1 MNRIAR
7 MTLGVACAAAFAC
20 GGAPAG
26 AQSRPDSLSAF
37 NNRIREQE
45 NRLKKLRSEIQDIRV
60 RDRELGKR
68 ETFTAK
74 QLRKLEREAGLTS
87 DLLRALESKQ
97 GRISEQLDGIRAERA
112 AATEELAARRSRLGR
127 TLRAMYVRGSP
138 STAEVLLRTTSLRS
152 ALSHFKYLEE
162 LANSNER
169 LVQEI
174 QAQERYL
181 ARTDALL
188 TETLVDVETTT
199 QEARAERERL
209 AQARRSRQTTLAR
222 VRSQR
227 SEYQQALSDLAESE
241 RKVTGIIA
249 MLEKRRKA
257 AEMAGQASP
266 QVFPDVGF
274 AALRGRLPWPVRGR
288 VLQGFGRHKHPRY
301 GTITENSGVDIAAP
315 EGEAVRAVARGQV
328 EYVNWLDGYGRTVL
342 LNHGGFYTLYA
353 HLSEALVAEGQAVDP
368 GQVLG
373 RVGDSGSLDGVK
385 LHFEIRVRAEAV
397 DPRQWLAR

>member
-1 MNRIAR
+1 MNRVAC
-7 MTLGVACAAAFAC
+7 MLAWTAWVAVLVLGVT
-20 GGAPAG
+20 PAG
-26 AQSRPDSLSAF
+26 AQAPADSVRAYNSR
-37 NNRIREQE
+37 IQEQE
-45 NRLKKLRSEIQDIRV
+45 TRLKKLRSEIQEIRV

-68 ETFTAK
+68 ESFTAK
-74 QLRKLEREAGLTS
+74 QLRKLERETALTA
-87 DLLRALESKQ
+87 DLLRALETKQ
-97 GRISEQLDGIRAERA
+97 GRISGQLEGIRAEHE
-112 AATEELAARRSRLGR
+112 AATEELATRRGRLAR

-138 STAEVLLRTTSLRS
+138 TTVEVMLRTTSLRH

-162 LANSNER
+162 LARNNER

-174 QAQERYL
+174 HEQERYL

-209 AQARRSRQTTLAR
+209 AESRRSRQTALAR

-227 SEYQQALSDLAESE
+227 TEYQQALRDLAASE
-241 RKVTGIIA
+241 RKVSGLIA
-249 MLEKRRKA
+249 TLEKRRKA
-257 AEMAGQASP
+257 AQEAGQAP

-301 GTITENSGVDIAAP
+301 GTITENSGVDIGAP
-315 EGEAVRAVARGQV
+315 EGESVRAVARGQV
-328 EYVNWLDGYGRTVL
+328 EYVNWLDGYGKTVL

-353 HLSEALVAEGQAVDP
+353 HLSETIVSEGQTLDP
-368 GQVLG
+368 GQILG
-373 RVGDSGSLDGVK
+373 RVGDTGSLDGPK

-397 DPRQWLAR
+397 DPRLWLGR

>member
-1 MNRIAR
+1 MNRAAC
-7 MTLGVACAAAFAC
+7 MVLAALTLGVSPLAAQ
-20 GGAPAG
+20 AP
-26 AQSRPDSLSAF
+26 PDSVRAY
-37 NNRIREQE
+37 NKRIQEQE
-45 NRLKKLRSEIQDIRV
+45 GRLKKLRSEIQDIRV

-68 ETFTAK
+68 ESFTAK
-74 QLRKLEREAGLTS
+74 QLRKLEREAALTA
-87 DLLRALESKQ
+87 DLLRALETKE
-97 GRISEQLDGIRAERA
+97 GRITEQLDGIRAEHE
-112 AATEELAARRSRLGR
+112 AATEELATRRGQLAR

-138 STAEVLLRTTSLRS
+138 TTVEVLLRTTSLRH

-162 LANSNER
+162 LAHNNER
-169 LVQEI
+169 LVNEI
-174 QAQERYL
+174 HEQERYL

-199 QEARAERERL
+199 HEARAERERL
-209 AQARRSRQTTLAR
+209 AEAKRTRQTTLAR

-227 SEYQQALSDLAESE
+227 TEYSQALRDLAASE
-241 RKVTGIIA
+241 RKVSGLIST
-249 MLEKRRKA
+249 LEKRRQA
-257 AEMAGQASP
+257 AQQAGQAAP

-301 GTITENSGVDIAAP
+301 GTITENSGCDIAAP

-328 EYVNWLDGYGRTVL
+328 EYVDWLDGYGKTVL

-353 HLSEALVAEGQAVDP
+353 HLGETIVSEGQTLDP
-368 GQVLG
+368 GQILG
-373 RVGDSGSLDGVK
+373 RVGDTGSLDGVK

-397 DPRQWLAR
+397 DPRLWLAR